1 MKPTLFLP
9 ARHCL
14 KTQSLAGGDA
24 LVERMKSQLL
34 GFSSGLASAKISVVE
49 LVETENRVSG
59 VTPLVQV

>member
-1 MKPTLFLP
+1 
-9 ARHCL
+9 
-14 KTQSLAGGDA
+14 
-24 LVERMKSQLL
+24 MKSQLL